1 MAKIGILTI
10 HGMGRQKPNFDD
22 ELRQN
27 LTNRLDSSTR
37 DDVIFK
43 KIFYQGLIQGNQDK
57 VWEAVNLKGGWFPMP
72 WRKLWGFAREFFLF
86 SIGDAASYQDRPSED
101 NSAYQAIHNKVLT
114 AIKDLQAELDDES
127 VPVVIIG
134 RSLGCHLISN
144 YIYDAQQNEG
154 LWSETNKPSNFQSL
168 GTTAFFFSAGCNIPL
183 FVAGLNNIVPI
194 QKPNPNFRWLNYY
207 DKDGILGSP
216 LQPLSPSYCE
226 LATDVEI
233 RAS

>member
-27 LTNRLDSSTR
+27 LTNRLDPSTR

-86 SIGDAASYQDRPSED
+86 SIGDAALYQDRPSED

-127 VPVVIIG
+127 
-134 RSLGCHLISN
+134 
-144 YIYDAQQNEG
+144 
-154 LWSETNKPSNFQSL
+154 
-168 GTTAFFFSAGCNIPL
+168 
-183 FVAGLNNIVPI
+183 
-194 QKPNPNFRWLNYY
+194 
-207 DKDGILGSP
+207 
-216 LQPLSPSYCE
+216 
-226 LATDVEI
+226 
-233 RAS
+233 